1 MNKLFK
7 GVMLVCFFTL
17 FSCQQDEMLYSCDPE
32 VNEYIKSNLSD
43 IQTMSRN
50 RFLEIERDLQPSI
63 LMHLLQN
70 KNNLFGLKNSKTYY
84 L

>member
-32 VNEYIKSNLSD
+32 VNEYIKSNSFRYTNYVKK
-43 IQTMSRN
+43 QVS
-50 RFLEIERDLQPSI
+50 
-63 LMHLLQN
+63 
-70 KNNLFGLKNSKTYY
+70 
-84 L
+84 